1 MESVDAVH
9 FRRVLSSYP
18 TGVVVVCADAPRGPV
33 GMSCN
38 SFTAVSLSPPLIAVC
53 PADTSTT
60 WPGIREAGRFCVS
73 VLASDS
79 AEICAKFARK
89 GADRFAGVDVRQRSH
104 GPAIGNAAAWID
116 CELYDEIRA
125 GDHTIALGRVVALE
139 MREEAAP
146 LVFWASKYGT
156 VAPLPMEEPMTTTP
170 STRYRMPVGFGPAP
184 GPRQKADGT
193 EWTAEQTGT
202 MRQEFL
208 TVDFLGRAAQL
219 QRLLPPG
226 FRLRGEPVVSVQL
239 GFFRDLYWLAGRGYG
254 VLMPLI
260 PVTYEGRT
268 ETIEGNYMP
277 VIWEGL
283 ADAIV
288 TGRDELGFPKLAADF
303 PDLDVDLARG
313 SVTGAASWL
322 GFEFF
327 SAALTGL
334 AEVPDARPP
343 AGAPMIT
350 FKYVPRTSPHGAGG
364 ADIAHVTTGA
374 AAANGGAANGVADS
388 AGGYRRWE
396 GAAELTWHHAKFEQL
411 PTTFHVVNGLADLDV
426 VEYRGAAYF
435 QAALPGHVISGA
447 EQRAV
452 DPAEDLRHAAF

>member
-1 MESVDAVH
+1 
-9 FRRVLSSYP
+9 
-18 TGVVVVCADAPRGPV
+18 
-33 GMSCN
+33 
-38 SFTAVSLSPPLIAVC
+38 
-53 PADTSTT
+53 
-60 WPGIREAGRFCVS
+60 
-73 VLASDS
+73 
-79 AEICAKFARK
+79 
-89 GADRFAGVDVRQRSH
+89 
-104 GPAIGNAAAWID
+104 
-116 CELYDEIRA
+116 
-125 GDHTIALGRVVALE
+125 
-139 MREEAAP
+139 
-146 LVFWASKYGT
+146 
-156 VAPLPMEEPMTTTP
+156 
-170 STRYRMPVGFGPAP
+170 
-184 GPRQKADGT
+184 
-193 EWTAEQTGT
+193 
-202 MRQEFL
+202 
-208 TVDFLGRAAQL
+208 
-219 QRLLPPG
+219 
-226 FRLRGEPVVSVQL
+226 
-239 GFFRDLYWLAGRGYG
+239 
-254 VLMPLI
+254 
-260 PVTYEGRT
+260 
-268 ETIEGNYMP
+268 MP

-303 PDLDVDLARG
+303 PDLNVDLARG

-374 AAANGGAANGVADS
+374 GAANGGGTNGGGAGP

-396 GAAELTWHHAKFEQL
+396 GAAELTWHRAKFEQL

-447 EQRAV
+447 QQRVV
-452 DPAEDLRHAAF
+452 DPAEDHRHAAF

>member
-1 MESVDAVH
+1 
-9 FRRVLSSYP
+9 
-18 TGVVVVCADAPRGPV
+18 
-33 GMSCN
+33 
-38 SFTAVSLSPPLIAVC
+38 
-53 PADTSTT
+53 
-60 WPGIREAGRFCVS
+60 
-73 VLASDS
+73 
-79 AEICAKFARK
+79 
-89 GADRFAGVDVRQRSH
+89 
-104 GPAIGNAAAWID
+104 
-116 CELYDEIRA
+116 
-125 GDHTIALGRVVALE
+125 
-139 MREEAAP
+139 
-146 LVFWASKYGT
+146 
-156 VAPLPMEEPMTTTP
+156 MTTS

-193 EWTAEQTGT
+193 EWTAQQTET

-254 VLMPLI
+254 VLHPLI

-268 ETIEGNYMP
+268 ETIEGSYMP

-303 PDLDVDLARG
+303 PRLDVDLARG
-313 SVTGAASWL
+313 SVTGSASWL

-327 SAALTGL
+327 SATLTGL
-334 AEVPDARPP
+334 TEVPDARPP
-343 AGAPMIT
+343 ASAPMIT
-350 FKYVPRTSPHGAGG
+350 FKYVPRTGPHGAGG

-374 AAANGGAANGVADS
+374 AAANGGSAD
-388 AGGYRRWE
+388 AGYRRWE
-396 GAAELTWHHAKFEQL
+396 GTGEIAWHRAKFEQL

-447 EQRAV
+447 GQRIV
-452 DPAEDLRHAAF
+452 EPAEDLRHAAF